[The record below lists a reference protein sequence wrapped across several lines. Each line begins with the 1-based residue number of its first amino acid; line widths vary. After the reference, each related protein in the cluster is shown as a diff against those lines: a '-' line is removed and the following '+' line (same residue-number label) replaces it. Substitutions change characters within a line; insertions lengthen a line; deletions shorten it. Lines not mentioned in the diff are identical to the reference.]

1 MTVTTMHRLRVETR
15 AAHERLEESIDLTA
29 LTATPDHYRA
39 LISRFY
45 GFHAAIEPLLRAA
58 LTDIYAPVER
68 ASLLALDL
76 KALGVSDACLDAIP
90 LCDALPRLTSPARAF
105 GVAYVLEGSALGGQI
120 VGRIVRD
127 RLGYDR
133 EHGVAFFLGAGRH
146 IGEDWR
152 AFGHACDAYFA
163 DRDGQAEAIQAA
175 NETFEAM
182 GDWLR
187 AGGLA

>member
-1 MTVTTMHRLRVETR
+1 MTVTTMHRLRAETR

-45 GFHAAIEPLLRAA
+45 GFHAAIEPTLRVA
-58 LTDIYAPVER
+58 LAGIYDPIER
-68 ASLLALDL
+68 APLLARDL
-76 KALGVSDACLDAIP
+76 KVLGVSGACLEVIP
-90 LCDALPRLTSPARAF
+90 ICEALPDHADPARAF

-133 EHGVAFFLGAGRH
+133 EHGVAFFLGEGRH

-152 AFGHACDAYFA
+152 AFGQACDAYFA
-163 DRDGQAEAIQAA
+163 THGGQDKAIEAAD
-175 NETFEAM
+175 ETFAAM
-182 GDWLR
+182 GGWLR